1 MRFTFTAGS
10 NAIPTVTV
18 ASVLVVG
25 LTDWLQGSTPD
36 GVINLGD
43 GPGLALFSLCAIG
56 VAVVALIATERG
68 IDEPAVGRW
77 AIVMALATFAALL
90 ADPTYAVLLFA
101 VPLVHVARRWPEPL
115 RRRTIGAIFLAA
127 VVLISLE
134 NQSWGGNNLES
145 AMILLIAL
153 LMTTMLGSAL
163 GRLDEAR
170 TSESASAR
178 RDERE
183 QLAGELHDSVGHSL
197 LATSIQLRNAQALW
211 DTDAAGAQRSVE
223 LASRAVGEALVDT
236 RIAVDTIR
244 SQSEPFSLAVALT
257 ELTERMASPSLNVR
271 LTLDGPVD
279 SVDQLTQVTLY
290 RVAQEALSNVVR
302 HADASIV
309 TVHHTAN
316 DAAAVLVIGD
326 DGGGFRAEP
335 KSIHLGLRGL
345 EERLQRVDGRLEIV
359 SEDGEGTT
367 LTAVVGQLP

>member
-1 MRFTFTAGS
+1 MRFSLSAGS
-10 NAIPTVTV
+10 TAIASMTV
-18 ASVLVVG
+18 ACVLVVG

-36 GVINLGD
+36 GVIDIGD
-43 GPGLALFSLCAIG
+43 GPGLALFALCAIG
-56 VAVVALIATERG
+56 VAGGALLATERG
-68 IDEPAVGRW
+68 INEPALGLW
-77 AIVMALATFAALL
+77 AIVMALAMLASLL
-90 ADPTYAVLLFA
+90 ADPTYAVLLLA
-101 VPLVHVARRWPEPL
+101 VPLVHIARLWPEPL
-115 RRRTIGAIFLAA
+115 RRGTIMAIFLIA

-134 NQSWGGNNLES
+134 NQPWGGNNLES

-211 DTDAAGAQRSVE
+211 DTDTAGAQRSVE

-244 SQSEPFSLAVALT
+244 SRSEPFSLAVALP
-257 ELTERMASPSLNVR
+257 ELIDRMASSSLSLE
-271 LTLDGPVD
+271 LTIDGPVD

-290 RVAQEALSNVVR
+290 RVAQEALTNVVR
-302 HADASIV
+302 HANASTA
-309 TVHHTAN
+309 TVHHTVN
-316 DAAAVLVIGD
+316 GIEAVLVVAD
-326 DGGGFRAEP
+326 DGRGIHVDNDAV
-335 KSIHLGLRGL
+335 HLGLRGL
-345 EERLQRVDGRLEIV
+345 EERLQRVDGRLEV
-359 SEDGEGTT
+359 KSGDGEGTT
-367 LTAVVGQLP
+367 LTASIGPAS